1 MKEEYTKHW
10 QKNNPTEKGHYYFAD
25 WLAKQLDGI
34 KRLINTHDRDYV
46 IIIDGQEGSAK
57 STVAA
62 QIAYYVDRSF
72 TQERMCLRPD
82 EFIDKINSATKGQA
96 VVFDEAYTGLA
107 SRAAFSEINKL
118 LVEMMMEMRKKN
130 LFVVL
135 CIPSVFYLEKYAAL
149 HRARGLFHCY
159 FGKGGKRGQFLAYN
173 DKKLKQLY
181 LYGKRAM
188 SYYFPKVNIKCRF
201 VKTVPIDWVSYE
213 ERKIKALKVKKV
225 SKRAELHL
233 NQRDFLIT
241 LLLEHP
247 KIKINQRKLAEIF
260 KMSGYP
266 LEQRSI
272 SGSVERIKDRL
283 PINIGN
289 FDLG

>member
-1 MKEEYTKHW
+1 MKEAYTKHW
-10 QKNNPTEKGHYYFAD
+10 QVDNPTEKGYYYFAD

-34 KRLINTHDRDYV
+34 KKLINTHDRDYV

-72 TQERMCLRPD
+72 TEDRMCLRPD
-82 EFIDKINSATKGQA
+82 EFIKKINDAKKGQA

-201 VKTVPIDWVSYE
+201 VKTVPIDWLAYE
-213 ERKIKALKVKKV
+213 DRKIAALKVKKI
-225 SKRAELHL
+225 SKRAQKQMD
-233 NQRDFLIT
+233 QRDFAIALLIQ
-241 LLLEHP
+241 HP
-247 KIKINQRKLAEIF
+247 KINLSQTHLSEIF
-260 KMSGYP
+260 RNSGVP
-266 LEQRSI
+266 I
-272 SGSVERIKDRL
+272 SQNTISDCLERIKGRL
-283 PINIGN
+283 LVKIDGI
-289 FDLG
+289 DLQ